1 MVWNQAKV
9 FNELF
14 VKNQNKTPCILLK
27 KELSMLNKR
36 AITMPIILKTLY
48 YTFLLSMKSSLQ
60 LLEAWY
66 NLPYQ
71 SSSTSYY
78 SVCMI
83 LISSNVV
90 NERQNKFYSGLYQH
104 HIRYKRK
111 RRSDE
116 LVPHL
121 AGLHPLSKF
130 PNCLLPSGRCQTGEQ
145 TG

>member
-1 MVWNQAKV
+1 MRLEIVSNETSVRTQNRTPMGSIIQAT
-9 FNELF
+9 L
-14 VKNQNKTPCILLK
+14 KNSLLYIF
-27 KELSMLNKR
+27 SFSTR
-36 AITMPIILKTLY
+36 
-48 YTFLLSMKSSLQ
+48 SSIQ
-60 LLEAWY
+60 LLEAGY

-121 AGLHPLSKF
+121 AGLYPISKV
-130 PNCLLPSGRCQTGEQ
+130 PNCLPHQAGVRLRKELDKVIPNYSCSD
-145 TG
+145 